1 MTRSGALVR
10 VSGVTIDITDR
21 KAAEERQTLLSREV
35 DHRAKNALAL
45 VQSIVRLTRH
55 ADPADYAR
63 AIEGRINA
71 LSRVHTVLSQSR
83 WQGADLGGLLREE
96 LAPFRTA
103 RRRQDRRCRPRAFA
117 RPGVRTDAGAR
128 TARADD
134 QRGEI
139 RRACRRPA
147 GRLRVHWTISGDHLN
162 LEWSEDS
169 GIADRE
175 TRQKRLRYQDHRVER
190 RGPTRRPR
198 QTRLAAGR
206 RQLRD
211 QHPAGADLR
220 TAATGH
226 PGQSR
231 QRKRETAS
239 TDRRGQH
246 HYGRR
251 R

>member
-1 MTRSGALVR
+1 MTATGTLVR

-96 LAPFRTA
+96 LAPFRTGEDGKIDDA
-103 RRRQDRRCRPRAFA
+103 RPRTLA
-117 RPGVRTDAGAR
+117 RPGVRANAC
-128 TARADD
+128 ARAARIDD

-139 RRACRRPA
+139 RSLVEPCRPA
-147 GRLRVHWTISGDHLN
+147 CACNGR
-162 LEWSEDS
+162 
-169 GIADRE
+169 
-175 TRQKRLRYQDHRVER
+175 Y
-190 RGPTRRPR
+190 
-198 QTRLAAGR
+198 
-206 RQLRD
+206 
-211 QHPAGADLR
+211 PA
-220 TAATGH
+220 T
-226 PGQSR
+226 P
-231 QRKRETAS
+231 
-239 TDRRGQH
+239 
-246 HYGRR
+246 
-251 R
+251 